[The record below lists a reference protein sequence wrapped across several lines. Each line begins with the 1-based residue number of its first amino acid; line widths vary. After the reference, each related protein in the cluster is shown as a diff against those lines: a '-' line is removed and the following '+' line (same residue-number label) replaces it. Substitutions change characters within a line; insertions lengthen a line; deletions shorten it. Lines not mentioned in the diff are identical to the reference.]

1 MNCDAFIEDKE
12 KKLKFRKVKSAYT
25 IDIGKKRKKNDDAVL
40 VNDRLRFYAVSDG
53 MGGLEY
59 GQKAAR
65 IVCAAMDDQVIPKV
79 YKQYHISRDVKKAAQ
94 TLQKGLYTVSKAM
107 YEDKNAD
114 GVTSF
119 GATFC
124 GVMILED
131 YLLWINM
138 GDSRGYQYTAS
149 TSECRKVT
157 KDHNLARIEVEEGRL
172 DEEEAKQSGMSS
184 KLYRFVGMKPNKIM
198 PDVFIT
204 KAHKNDVLLLCSD
217 GLYGMM
223 KEKEIRHILKNTFS
237 VKRMCKRFTK
247 KANRNGGRDNI
258 SAVTIRFS

>member
-1 MNCDAFIEDKE
+1 MNCNAFIADKE
-12 KKLKFRKVKSAYT
+12 KKLKFRRIKSAFG
-25 IDIGKKRKKNDDAVL
+25 INIGKKRKKNDDAVL

-65 IVCAAMDDQVIPKV
+65 IACAAMNDKVIPKV
-79 YKQYHISRDVKKAAQ
+79 YKVYHTSRDIDKAAQ
-94 TLQKGLYTVSKAM
+94 TLQKGLYAVSKAM

-114 GVTSF
+114 GLTRF

-124 GVMILED
+124 GVMILDD

-138 GDSRGYQYTAS
+138 GDSRGYQYTAP
-149 TSECRKVT
+149 TSECHKIT
-157 KDHNLARIEVEEGRL
+157 KDHNIAQIEVEEERL
-172 DEEEAKQSGMSS
+172 GEEEAKQSEMSS

-204 KAHKNDVLLLCSD
+204 RAHKNDVLLLCSD

-223 KEKEIRHILKNTFS
+223 KEKDIYHILKNTFS
-237 VKRMCKRFTK
+237 VKRMCKRFIR

-258 SAVTIRFS
+258 SAITIRFS